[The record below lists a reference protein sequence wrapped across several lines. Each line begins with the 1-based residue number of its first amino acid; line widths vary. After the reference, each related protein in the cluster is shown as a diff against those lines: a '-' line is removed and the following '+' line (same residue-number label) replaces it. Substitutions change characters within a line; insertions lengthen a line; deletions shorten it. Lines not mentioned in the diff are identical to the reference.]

1 MTATEFKSVILP
13 AYGAMTAVAR
23 KLLGDRQSA
32 EDAVQDVMRSLWE
45 GRENIIVNGAGAA
58 YAVRSVRNRCLDIL
72 RRKPADTDTP
82 IENVA
87 DTIADDDCDDT
98 QRLER
103 LSAAI
108 DNLGEPRRTILRLS
122 LAGKSGAE
130 IAATVNLSET
140 NVRQHLSR
148 SRKEL
153 RKLIMQYENDERLN

>member
-58 YAVRSVRNRCLDIL
+58 YA
-72 RRKPADTDTP
+72 
-82 IENVA
+82 
-87 DTIADDDCDDT
+87 DTIADDDFDDT

-148 SRKEL
+148 SRNEL